1 MDIYIFTV
9 SMKNQANAV
18 LAHPNGTHKRKEVT
32 TEEEEEND
40 EGGGGLKK
48 WTRSV

>member
-1 MDIYIFTV
+1 MGIYIFTV
-9 SMKNQANAV
+9 PMNHQANAV

-32 TEEEEEND
+32 TEEEND
-40 EGGGGLKK
+40 EGRGDFKN